1 MAFSRGLGQS
11 DATSATPVA
20 RRTVVHEER
29 RIARVSHLGTGTLAC
44 PRCDA
49 PVVVGGVRSPA
60 DPVACPYCAHAGPLR
75 AFLSLAAPSRPAR
88 VEVRVV
94 RSSR

>member
-44 PRCDA
+44 P
-49 PVVVGGVRSPA
+49 
-60 DPVACPYCAHAGPLR
+60 YCAHAGPLR